1 VLANARA
8 KDLRLAAAESCTGGL
23 VAGVLT
29 EIPGSSEVFER
40 GWVTYSNAA
49 KTDELGAPAELIEE
63 LGAVSAPVAQAMA
76 EGALA
81 RSMADIVVAITGVAG
96 PDGASP
102 EKPVG
107 LVWFGI
113 ARHRVPARTL
123 ERRYGDLG
131 RAGIRL
137 AAVATALDLLGEEIE
152 RI

>member
-1 VLANARA
+1 MLANARA